1 MSDIKQLA
9 DIKELLRSG
18 RFRID
23 FDQTLLMRDG
33 GLSTTP
39 CARLYERRG
48 KRWVKVGPLL
58 LPPDGAGAAELMEVL
73 GIALS
78 EAARGE

>member
-1 MSDIKQLA
+1 MTDIKQFSDMKA
-9 DIKELLRSG
+9 LLRSG

-23 FDQTLLMRDG
+23 FDQTM
-33 GLSTTP
+33 LSRNGQFVTTP
-39 CARLYERRG
+39 CARLYEKRG
-48 KRWVKVGPLL
+48 KRWAKIGPLL
-58 LPPDGAGAAELMEVL
+58 LPPEGEGASELMTTL